1 MKHFIIFFLIL
12 LFGSNVSFAGL
23 QPIFTFQAGASVSQ
37 LGQSQSFAPLDL
49 CRYHY
54 KPQGSESPHLLWGG
68 FIGSEVKH
76 SSSWMLIAGLGYYQP
91 SVLSTTGA
99 LTQGADPMS
108 DNTYRY
114 RYQTQS
120 RQLLAEG
127 KLYWVEK
134 EKTQPFLMLGIGAA
148 FNQMYDYQT
157 SVPPFLEF
165 TPVFSRHAQTHFTYA
180 IGPGIDIRFSQSFRL
195 GMAYRFTDLG
205 SVKTGSAQ
213 IDTIPI
219 SSTLKQS
226 HIYAN
231 QILFQFTFIPWTR
244 N

>member
-1 MKHFIIFFLIL
+1 M
-12 LFGSNVSFAGL
+12 
-23 QPIFTFQAGASVSQ
+23 
-37 LGQSQSFAPLDL
+37 
-49 CRYHY
+49 
-54 KPQGSESPHLLWGG
+54 
-68 FIGSEVKH
+68 
-76 SSSWMLIAGLGYYQP
+76 AGLGYYQP
-91 SVLSTTGA
+91 SVLATTGA

-127 KLYWVEK
+127 KLYWIEK
-134 EKTQPFLMLGIGAA
+134 EKTQPFLMVGLGAA
-148 FNQMYDYQT
+148 FNQMYNYQT

-165 TPVFSRHAQTHFTYA
+165 TPVFTRHAQTHFTYA
-180 IGPGIDIRFSQSFRL
+180 IGPGIDISVSQSFRI

-205 SVKTGSAQ
+205 SVKTGRAQ
-213 IDTIPI
+213 IDGIPI
-219 SSTLKQS
+219 SSALKQS
-226 HIYAN
+226 HVYAN